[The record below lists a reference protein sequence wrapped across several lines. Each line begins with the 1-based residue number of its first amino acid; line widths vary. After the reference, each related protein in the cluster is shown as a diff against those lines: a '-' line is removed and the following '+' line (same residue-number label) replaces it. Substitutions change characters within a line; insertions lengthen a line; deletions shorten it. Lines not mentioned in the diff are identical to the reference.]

1 MKGRHKVSENMAQK
15 HKLLTRRNLEWH
27 Q

>member
-15 HKLLTRRNLEWH
+15 LLTRRNLEWH
-27 Q
+27 LQ